1 MYCMSRKR
9 VMYMSRKRVMI
20 EIIDQWHMA
29 QLCTN
34 SSGWLVLQTL
44 LALNILVFRKEN
56 FNRESQAVERSRRKE
71 DLVGQK
77 SQQQPRCQVE
87 RERERERERRGRNST
102 TGHPEEIYVCWPA
115 IPFSVSDE
123 FAKVRVTKRT
133 FSESFCGSLHS

>member
-1 MYCMSRKR
+1 
-9 VMYMSRKRVMI
+9 MSRKRVMI

-87 RERERERERRGRNST
+87 RERERERET
-102 TGHPEEIYVCWPA
+102 TEEQYDWTPGGNLCLLA
-115 IPFSVSDE
+115 GYPFL
-123 FAKVRVTKRT
+123 RQR
-133 FSESFCGSLHS
+133 